1 VLALDGTRYARD
13 APQHQPGQAVS
24 VGPTREA
31 CDALT
36 AR

>member
-1 VLALDGTRYARD
+1 VLALDGRWLPRD
-13 APQHQPGQAVS
+13 DQPLEPGQAVS
-24 VGPTREA
+24 VIATREA